1 MEECKM
7 NKPVSVWKYTHSEG
21 GNLELNLYYG
31 GNITIKRDG
40 VEIPLTDAPNIEEA
54 KIKLEQ
60 FGWKQDMALDEL
72 LNPNPAPAGNPYASP
87 MLQAGATDFSN
98 VTPQHPI
105 SHPTNSPTKVMEKA
119 IEQNIP
125 LSIQEKVDDYIK
137 IHKQDAELKA
147 QLEKL
152 KKEIRKHME
161 DNKIE
166 QLYGSEERA
175 VALIPKNAS
184 NSTAEYSSYDFEDI
198 ASLLDNQELAKVT
211 EERVVTSRLESLMK
225 SGDLSRNKVDRIKK
239 KKIAVVGTPQFSIK
253 K

>member
-7 NKPVSVWKYTHSEG
+7 NKPVSVWKYTHNEG
-21 GNLELNLYYG
+21 GSLELNLYYR

-72 LNPNPAPAGNPYASP
+72 LNPNPTPAGNPYASP

-119 IEQNIP
+119 IEQNVP
-125 LSIQEKVDDYIK
+125 LSIQEKVDDYIQL
-137 IHKQDAELKA
+137 HKQSTELKN

-152 KKEIRKHME
+152 KKEIRAHME
-161 DNKIE
+161 ANNIK
-166 QLYGSEERA
+166 QLDGSEEHA
-175 VALIPKNAS
+175 VALIDKNAS
-184 NSTAEYSSYDFEDI
+184 NSTAEYSSYNFEDI
-198 ASLLDNQELAKVT
+198 EDLLDDVDLAKVT

-225 SGDLSRNKVDRIKK
+225 SGDLAPNKVKALK
-239 KKIAVVGTPQFSIK
+239 EKKIANAGTPQFSIK